1 MPYNAQQMKLTL
13 PNAQDASPGSGNST
27 PSTVDGIFT
36 EPQWARLMLEAS
48 EMQNRKLI
56 HAVQHDYSEDEQEQA
71 SSALQRWQSDNDLP
85 ERRVMVHRIVAI
97 TQRRPLSPIE
107 SARLADR
114 VPALAKRIELS
125 LYSRASSLDEYKNLS
140 TLRRRIQSLVAIS
153 FHEMAA
159 ARTANA
165 PSPVHS
171 TAGKR
176 RFASRHL
183 DLEDHS
189 MLKRQCKPLDM
200 SPVHRATHHS
210 GRIFTSISDDSVR
223 NIFSYLEGQ
232 EVIAHRLINRYA
244 AVILP
249 SCVVSLRVEIMGLKT
264 VLSAGTKNIVSQM
277 ANLEKLVVYKRVS
290 SKTAAIASD
299 VHAKAMPL
307 HAWGCSELNMT
318 QENDGEAVVKQLA
331 HALDSGL
338 GRRLKQLHLVSVFTN
353 TAQRN
358 GLRSLCQSLSRGSCP
373 QLEDLL
379 LGGNSITDLGMAD
392 IATLLRSK
400 AAFQLMRLD
409 LRRNYIGESGVHKI
423 ASALAQ
429 GQSKQLKYLC
439 IGGNLITDN
448 CVPSL
453 TDLLAGS
460 ACPQLCFLGLE
471 DNFLSPEG
479 VQTIIHAAR
488 AGGLMPKLHRVAAQQ
503 QQQQQ

>member
-1 MPYNAQQMKLTL
+1 MPYNTQQMKLTL
-13 PNAQDASPGSGNST
+13 PTSAAQDTASGNST
-27 PSTVDGIFT
+27 PSTVDGIFA
-36 EPQWARLMLEAS
+36 EPQWARLMPEAS
-48 EMQNRKLI
+48 EMQDRKLI
-56 HAVQHDYSEDEQEQA
+56 HAVQQDADSDDEQEDVA
-71 SSALQRWQSDNDLP
+71 SSADVQRWQSDNDLP

-97 TQRRPLSPIE
+97 TQRRPLSPTD
-107 SARLADR
+107 SARFADR

-140 TLRRRIQSLVAIS
+140 TLRRRIQSLIAIS

-159 ARTANA
+159 ARTVKA
-165 PSPVHS
+165 PSPVHAI
-171 TAGKR
+171 AGKR

-189 MLKRQCKPLDM
+189 MVKRQCKPFDM
-200 SPVHRATHHS
+200 SPVRRAPHS
-210 GRIFTSISDDSVR
+210 GRIFASISDDSVR

-232 EVIAHRLINRYA
+232 EVIGHRLINRYA

-249 SCVVSLRVEIMGLKT
+249 SCVISLRVEIMSLKT
-264 VLSAGTKNIVSQM
+264 VLSAGAKNMVSQM
-277 ANLEKLVVYKRVS
+277 ANLEKLVVYKRMT
-290 SKTAAIASD
+290 SKTAVIAAD
-299 VHAKAMPL
+299 AHAKAMPL
-307 HAWGCSELNMT
+307 HAWGCSELNMM
-318 QENDGEAVVKQLA
+318 QQNDGEAVVKQLS

-358 GLRSLCQSLSRGSCP
+358 GLRSLCLSLSRGSCP

-392 IATLLRSK
+392 IATLLGSK
-400 AAFQLMRLD
+400 AASQLTRLD

-479 VQTIIHAAR
+479 VQTIMHAAM
-488 AGGLMPKLHRVAAQQ
+488 AGGLVPKLHRVAAQQ
-503 QQQQQ
+503 QQQ